1 MISLIQFI
9 YMLMMMMIMGFI
21 EYSNKKQNVYKN
33 IDEYNAGMVQK
44 RLSVFED
51 IIADMFINKK
61 SNPVVTEIFIRGRKL
76 NISISFITQSYL
88 AVPKDL

>member
-1 MISLIQFI
+1 
-9 YMLMMMMIMGFI
+9 
-21 EYSNKKQNVYKN
+21 
-33 IDEYNAGMVQK
+33 MVQK

-76 NISISFITQSYL
+76 NISISLITQSYL
-88 AVPKDL
+88 AVPKYLWQNYTYYFIIKIPSKRKLCS

>member
-1 MISLIQFI
+1 
-9 YMLMMMMIMGFI
+9 
-21 EYSNKKQNVYKN
+21 
-33 IDEYNAGMVQK
+33 MVQK

-76 NISISFITQSYL
+76 NISISLITQSYL
-88 AVPKDL
+88 AVPKYL